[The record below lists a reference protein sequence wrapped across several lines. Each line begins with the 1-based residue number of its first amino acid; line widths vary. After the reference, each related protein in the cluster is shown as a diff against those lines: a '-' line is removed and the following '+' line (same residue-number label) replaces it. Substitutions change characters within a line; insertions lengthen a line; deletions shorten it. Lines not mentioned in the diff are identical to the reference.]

1 MHVFSLME
9 RYRNL
14 GGNLIFL
21 SANSFFW
28 KVEIDDEGVMH
39 RIRKFRSIGHPE
51 AAWIGVG
58 YLGNDRGEMRL
69 PYFVRETAAAPW
81 FWEGTGLTLDGQ
93 FGLNGIEIDHTTKD
107 SPPQTIVLAEIP
119 EIYGP
124 GFTAQMTY
132 YETDEGAK
140 VFSAGTL
147 DFCATV
153 ARQPQRRMLE
163 NLWARLSQP

>member
-39 RIRKFRSIGHPE
+39 RIRKFRYIGHPE

-69 PYFVRETAAAPW
+69 PYLVRETAAAPW

-147 DFCATV
+147 DFCASV
-153 ARQPQRRMLE
+153 ASQPQRRMLE